1 MKPELRIDIL
11 NEITNEVSIPLV
23 LHGGSSNKDE
33 EIAATVKM
41 EFAK

>member
-33 EIAATVKM
+33 EIAAAVKNGIC
-41 EFAK
+41 K